1 MNRHKRLIEGVAIC
15 LLAAATT
22 LAFTVPALP
31 AQDRAGAPLKN
42 GPQASSGK
50 KLSLR
55 YAVMCES
62 VKGYKPLN
70 PGIAFSISIGRV
82 TCFSSFDPVP
92 KKMFISHK
100 WYFRDRLIT
109 KMERVLNPPKWA
121 TVSSIQLREADKGP
135 WRVEIVDPSGRI
147 LRVLRFSITD

>member
-1 MNRHKRLIEGVAIC
+1 MAIC
-15 LLAAATT
+15 LLAAATA
-22 LAFTVPALP
+22 LAFTAPALP
-31 AQDRAGAPLKN
+31 AQDQAGASLKN
-42 GPQASSGK
+42 GPPASPGK

-62 VKGYKPLN
+62 VKGYKPQN
-70 PGIAFSISIGRV
+70 PGIVFSISIGRV
-82 TCFSSFDPVP
+82 TCFTSFDSVP

-109 KMERVLNPPKWA
+109 KMERILKPPNWS